1 MSQFPDEFATPLSL
15 SLFFWFHSHD
25 FTGVKEVHES
35 MKLFGKGIKIGI
47 IDSGVDYTVSWKPSF
62 RIELLEKKY
71 TTS

>member
-1 MSQFPDEFATPLSL
+1 
-15 SLFFWFHSHD
+15 
-25 FTGVKEVHES
+25 